1 MKKDTVK
8 LTEELALCAD
18 FRTFYNENRTSLI
31 SEPLSKLLARLLDK
45 KGLTRYRA
53 IRRSELPESY
63 GYQIFSG
70 VRVPERNKLLAL
82 AVGMELSVEETQSL
96 LQCAGYAPLYIKIP
110 FDSIVLYGISHQL
123 AIPQINALLY
133 QYGFQTLG

>member
-53 IRRSELPESY
+53 IRRST
-63 GYQIFSG
+63 
-70 VRVPERNKLLAL
+70 RRRAL
-82 AVGMELSVEETQSL
+82 FRGWRSAW
-96 LQCAGYAPLYIKIP
+96 YICP
-110 FDSIVLYGISHQL
+110 C
-123 AIPQINALLY
+123 
-133 QYGFQTLG
+133 